1 MQLKN
6 SPIKYDM
13 TESKRHKSQSSK
25 RIKKALFKYSEEI
38 CKEAVDV
45 SNQIIHSLNTK
56 VA

>member
-1 MQLKN
+1 MQSKN
-6 SPIKYDM
+6 SPIKSDM
-13 TESKRHKSQSSK
+13 TESKKQKTQSSK

-38 CKEAVDV
+38 CKEAVEV

>member
-6 SPIKYDM
+6 SQIKSAM
-13 TESKRHKSQSSK
+13 TESKKQKNESSK
-25 RIKKALFKYSEEI
+25 RIKKALFKYSDEI
-38 CKEAVDV
+38 CKEAIEV

>member
-6 SPIKYDM
+6 SQIKSAM
-13 TESKRHKSQSSK
+13 TESKKQKTQSSK
-25 RIKKALFKYSEEI
+25 RIKKALFKYSDEI
-38 CKEAVDV
+38 CKEAIEV

>member
-6 SPIKYDM
+6 SLIKSAM
-13 TESKRHKSQSSK
+13 TESKKHKSQSSK
-25 RIKKALFKYSEEI
+25 RIKKALFKYSDEI
-38 CKEAVDV
+38 CKEAIEV

>member
-6 SPIKYDM
+6 SPINYVM

-45 SNQIIHSLNTK
+45 SNQIIHSFNTK